1 MIKTMQAVINGQTYN
16 LTLDSSGK
24 WVATITAP
32 AKSSY
37 PQTGHYYPV
46 QITATDE
53 AGNSTVVDASH
64 ATLGSSLQLKVKEKV
79 APVITILTPTA
90 GAYLATATPE
100 ITFTVT
106 DNDSGVDLSTVVIK
120 VDGKAVSGAAN
131 TAITGGY
138 RFTVTSPSLTDG
150 THTITVDAKDHDGNA
165 ATQASVKFTSDT
177 VPPVLN
183 VTAPVEGLKTNA
195 AKVTV
200 SGETNDVTS
209 SPVTLKVNGTA
220 VTVNDDGKWSTQV
233 TLKEGE
239 NTITVVATDAAGK
252 STTVVRKVTLDTSA
266 PVFVA
271 VTLTPNPV
279 DAGATFIL
287 SVEATDA

>member
-53 AGNSTVVDASH
+53 AGNSTVADASH

-106 DNDSGVDLSTVVIK
+106 DNDSGVDLSTVVVK

-138 RFTVTSPSLTDG
+138 RF
-150 THTITVDAKDHDGNA
+150 TVDAKDHDGNA

-183 VTAPVEGLKTNA
+183 VTAPVEGLKTNV

-220 VTVNDDGKWSTQV
+220 VTVDDDGKWSTQV

>member
-1 MIKTMQAVINGQTYN
+1 MIKTMKAVINGQTYN
-16 LTLDSSGK
+16 LTLDDSGK

-37 PQTGHYYPV
+37 PQSGHYYPV

-53 AGNSTVVDASH
+53 AGNSTVVDAAH
-64 ATLGSSLQLKVKEKV
+64 ATLGSSLRLRVKEKV

-100 ITFTVT
+100 ISFTVT
-106 DNDSGVDLSTVVIK
+106 DNDSGVDLSSVVVK
-120 VDGKAVSGAAN
+120 VDGKAVSSAVS
-131 TAITGGY
+131 TAMTGGY
-138 RFTVTSPSLTDG
+138 RFTVTAPSLTDG
-150 THTITVDAKDHDGNA
+150 AHTITVDASDCDGNA
-165 ATQASVKFTSDT
+165 AVQASVRFTSDT

-183 VTAPVEGLKTNA
+183 VTAPAEGLKTNN
-195 AKVTV
+195 AKVIV
-200 SGETNDVTS
+200 SGETNDATS
-209 SPVTLKVNGTA
+209 SPVTLKVNGAA
-220 VTVNDDGKWSTQV
+220 VTVGENGKWSTQV

-252 STTVVRKVTLDTSA
+252 ATTVVRKVTLDTSA